1 MRRPA
6 VDAVR
11 HVEVVVFLPGD
22 PYQPLGSV
30 VIGLNIF
37 VANRP
42 IFAESLHRLRL
53 EIERSMSETGTA
65 PGVRPPSCGAQPGPV
80 EFIQRVI
87 ALFTGIGVQ
96 VSGVFI
102 NLPQTVIFA
111 RLTLATESYL
121 PGPRVG

>member
-11 HVEVVVFLPGD
+11 HVEIVVFLPGD
-22 PYQPLGSV
+22 PNQPLGSV

-53 EIERSMSETGTA
+53 EIEPSVPETGTA
-65 PGVRPPSCGAQPGPV
+65 PSVRPPSSGAQPGPV

-87 ALFTGIGVQ
+87 ALLTGIGVQ
-96 VSGVFI
+96 VSGVFV
-102 NLPQTVIFA
+102 NLPQTLIFA
-111 RLTLATESYL
+111 GLTLAAENYV